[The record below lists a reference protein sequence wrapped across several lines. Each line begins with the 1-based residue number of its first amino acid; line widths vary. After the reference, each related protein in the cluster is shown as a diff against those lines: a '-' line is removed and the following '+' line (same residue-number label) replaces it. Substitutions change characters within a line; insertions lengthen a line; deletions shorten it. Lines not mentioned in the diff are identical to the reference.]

1 MAVYDISFH
10 VICTGSDGLLHR
22 GYGVGTDGVSE
33 GENYPQWHDG
43 IAQHN
48 ENVWD
53 AFISQLESLVKDAGG
68 SWSDNRP

>member
-1 MAVYDISFH
+1 
-10 VICTGSDGLLHR
+10 
-22 GYGVGTDGVSE
+22 VGTDGVSE